1 MTMEEFLHDNS
12 NESLDAAQAGATD
25 YQRMVNAI
33 AFLQAKRN
41 HQPELADLAQ
51 HLNLSPAHVQRLF
64 TRWAGVSPKRF
75 VQFLTKEYALSV
87 LRETSVLDAALQSGL
102 SSGSRLH
109 DLMVTLE
116 AVTPGEFASGGEG
129 LHITHGFGTCPFGH
143 CFIAFT
149 SRGICQLGFFDASE
163 EGQGMLDELRLTWP
177 QAHHQPDDGAAQV
190 WIDRVF
196 NQQLGQTPQ
205 PLHVLVKGSNFQ
217 VQVWQAL
224 LRIPSGHMLSYA
236 DIAQTVGRP
245 LAARAVG
252 TAIARNRLAYLIPC
266 HRVIRQDG
274 FVHAYRWGGARK
286 QAMLAWEAA
295 LQSPAD

>member
-1 MTMEEFLHDNS
+1 MEDIRDTDN
-12 NESLDAAQAGATD
+12 ERIDID
-25 YQRMVNAI
+25 YQRMVKAI
-33 AFLQAKRN
+33 AFLQTKQS

-51 HLNLSPAHVQRLF
+51 HLALSPAHVQRLF

-75 VQFLTKEYALSV
+75 VQFLTKEYARTV
-87 LRETSVLDAALQSGL
+87 LRESSVLDAALQSGL

-116 AVTPGEFASGGEG
+116 AVTPGEFASGGQG
-129 LHITHGFGTCPFGH
+129 LRITHGIGH
-143 CFIAFT
+143 CLFGRCFVAVT
-149 SRGICQLGFFDASE
+149 SRGICQLGFFDSSE
-163 EGQGMLDELRLTWP
+163 EQQGMLDALLQTWP
-177 QAHHQPDDGAAQV
+177 HASHHSNDTTAQT

-196 NQQLGQTPQ
+196 HPTPMPTPQ

-224 LRIPSGHMLSYA
+224 LRIPSGHVLSYA
-236 DIAQTVGRP
+236 DIAQSVGRP

-252 TAIARNRLAYLIPC
+252 TAIARNPLAYLIPC

-274 FVHAYRWGGARK
+274 FVRAYRWGGERK

-295 LQSPAD
+295 QQSPKE